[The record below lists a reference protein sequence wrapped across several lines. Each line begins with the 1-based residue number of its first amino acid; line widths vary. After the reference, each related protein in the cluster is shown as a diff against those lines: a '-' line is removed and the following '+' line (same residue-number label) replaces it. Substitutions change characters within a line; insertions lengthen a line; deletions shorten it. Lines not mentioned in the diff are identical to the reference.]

1 MARRVRQLLRAMR
14 SVRTV
19 RLWAATGLSALGLL
33 AGVIGLV
40 AALFPHAAEPYR
52 WWYLSLVLLLS
63 IVYGTV
69 RAWPRQRYSR
79 HFPVPDTQIS
89 IVVGDLFEQGTH
101 TVIGMSDTFDT
112 AIPDIIS
119 AHSIQGQFLTRV
131 YEGNLERL
139 DRELESA
146 LHGKTSVKLEIRED
160 KPEGK
165 LKRYAMGTVAVLGGA
180 QQYYFCVAYSMM
192 SNSNV
197 AQSSVSDLW
206 LGLSNLWDIIRDKG
220 QRQPV
225 SMPIVGS
232 ELARVSNQVSRA
244 DLVRLIIL
252 SFLTESRE
260 RVVTNELRIVVYPKD
275 AEHLDLRELADFLA
289 AL

>member
-1 MARRVRQLLRAMR
+1 MGIRVRQFLRTMR

-19 RLWAATGLSALGLL
+19 RLWITTVLGALGLL

-40 AALFPHAAEPYR
+40 AALFPHAAEPRR

-63 IVYGTV
+63 VAYGTA

-89 IVVGDLFEQGTH
+89 IVVGDLFEQDTH
-101 TVIGMSDTFDT
+101 IVIGMSDTFDT
-112 AIPDIIS
+112 ETPDIIS
-119 AHSIQGQFLTRV
+119 PYSIQGQFLTRV
-131 YEGNLERL
+131 YENDLKRL
-139 DRELESA
+139 DNELELA
-146 LHGKTSVKLEIRED
+146 LQGKSSVKSETR
-160 KPEGK
+160 KNKKKGK
-165 LKRYAMGTVAVLGGA
+165 LKRYAIGTVVTLGSA
-180 QQYYFCVAYSMM
+180 HHYYFCVAYSEM

-197 AQSSVSDLW
+197 AQSSISDLW
-206 LGLSNLWDIIRDKG
+206 LSLLDVWDVIRARG

-232 ELARVSNQVSRA
+232 ELARVSNLVSRA
-244 DLVRLIIL
+244 NLVRLIIL
-252 SFLTESRE
+252 SFLTASRE
-260 RVVTNELRIVVYPKD
+260 DVVTNELRIVVYPKD
-275 AEHLDLRELADFLA
+275 AKRLDLRELADFLE

>member
-1 MARRVRQLLRAMR
+1 MR

-19 RLWAATGLSALGLL
+19 RLWTATVLGALGLL
-33 AGVIGLV
+33 AGVIGLI
-40 AALFPHAAEPYR
+40 AALFPHGAEPRR
-52 WWYLSLVLLLS
+52 WWYLSLVLFLA

-79 HFPVPDTQIS
+79 HFPVPDTEIS
-89 IVVGDLFEQGTH
+89 IVVGDLFEQDTH
-101 TVIGMSDTFDT
+101 IVIGMSDTFDT
-112 AIPDIIS
+112 ELPDVIS
-119 AHSIQGQFLTRV
+119 PQSIQGQFLTRV
-131 YEGNLERL
+131 YESNLERL
-139 DRELESA
+139 DSELESA
-146 LHGKTSVKLEIRED
+146 LQGKTSVRSETRED
-160 KPEGK
+160 KLKGK
-165 LKRYAMGTVAVLGGA
+165 LRRYAIGTVASLGA
-180 QQYYFCVAYSMM
+180 AHHYYFCVAYSKM

-206 LGLSNLWDIIRDKG
+206 LSLSNVWDIIRVKG

-225 SMPIVGS
+225 SMAIVGS

-252 SFLTESRE
+252 SFLTASRE
-260 RVVTNELRIVVYPKD
+260 RVVTDELRIVIYPKD
-275 AEHLDLRELADFLA
+275 AERMDLRELADFLA